1 MPFSISAGVGFIA
14 LFGVAVLNGIVL
26 LTEMNK
32 LAMETSRS
40 TLDIIITATKTRLR
54 PILITAAVA
63 SLGFIPMALSSGAG
77 AEVQKPLATVVI
89 GGLLSA
95 TFLTLFVLPIFYQLF
110 EKKRLGQ
117 STIGVILCII
127 GLNATGLQAQQL
139 TIKKPLAKVI
149 EQAKSVSPTLKTTEA
164 QLAYYNTLSKSSF
177 NPVSLSL
184 RGELGNVN
192 SSLND
197 SKYAVEQ
204 VFDLPQVYQAQKNLY
219 NSIGQTYTYQAVLDE
234 NFIKHAV
241 EQLYIQLQFQFA
253 KGLLFSHLDSIYT
266 KQLAAVDARF
276 KAGQDNGL
284 EQLNMQN
291 WVSLHQQSMIKHQNE
306 QLGLQKQFVIL
317 LQEPTLLVPD
327 EGLKFEPRLMDT
339 VLDPSH
345 PMQML
350 WKQKLQSAI
359 AETNLAK
366 SKILPQVA
374 IGYTNQS
381 FRLNPNDQNRY
392 NSVNIGLN
400 VPLFRSG
407 LKQKVKA
414 SQVNETVLFQEKEKA
429 MLDLNMQIQKAWTN
443 YQQTIDLYQHIQKV
457 LIPNASKMANLAN
470 VSFKEGQISYIEWS
484 NAMTQVQEIEM
495 QALESLAMF
504 NLNQSTLYYLL
515 SK

>member
-1 MPFSISAGVGFIA
+1 
-14 LFGVAVLNGIVL
+14 
-26 LTEMNK
+26 
-32 LAMETSRS
+32 
-40 TLDIIITATKTRLR
+40 
-54 PILITAAVA
+54 
-63 SLGFIPMALSSGAG
+63 
-77 AEVQKPLATVVI
+77 
-89 GGLLSA
+89 
-95 TFLTLFVLPIFYQLF
+95 
-110 EKKRLGQ
+110 
-117 STIGVILCII
+117 
-127 GLNATGLQAQQL
+127 
-139 TIKKPLAKVI
+139 
-149 EQAKSVSPTLKTTEA
+149 
-164 QLAYYNTLSKSSF
+164 
-177 NPVSLSL
+177 
-184 RGELGNVN
+184 
-192 SSLND
+192 
-197 SKYAVEQ
+197 
-204 VFDLPQVYQAQKNLY
+204 
-219 NSIGQTYTYQAVLDE
+219 
-234 NFIKHAV
+234 
-241 EQLYIQLQFQFA
+241 
-253 KGLLFSHLDSIYT
+253 
-266 KQLAAVDARF
+266 VDARF

-291 WVSLHQQSMIKHQNE
+291 WVSLHQQLMIKHQNE

-317 LQEPTLLVPD
+317 LQDPTLLIPN

-345 PMQML
+345 PMHLL
-350 WKQKLQSAI
+350 WKQKLQSAM
-359 AETNLAK
+359 AETNVAK

-381 FRLNPNDQNRY
+381 FKMNPNDQNRY

-443 YQQTIDLYQHIQKV
+443 YQQTIELYQHIQKV

-484 NAMTQVQEIEM
+484 SAMTQVQEIEM
-495 QALESLAMF
+495 QAIESLALF